1 MRIVKRLII
10 FSTISLVII
19 FGLIL
24 FSLLY
29 TDPEFRYYFGTS
41 AGLKD
46 KPVLTDEN
54 FLIEEVVVGIQS
66 STALTFIN
74 NDILFLE
81 KETGKVRHIQDN
93 KLLPEPVWD
102 FKVKK
107 EGCECYTESGLLGI
121 TSIDSEV
128 YIFVTEEVNSEKSE
142 AENRIYKFE
151 WKNDKLE
158 NQSLVNILPGYGKMH
173 HGGAMVA
180 DLNSNI
186 YAVIGDQH
194 TPGKLQNMEKE
205 TLSDIGMILRVGI
218 DPEIKSPFLS
228 DSPNEHYYGIG
239 IRNSFGLAV
248 DPFTNNL
255 WITENGTHEFDE
267 INLTFPKYNSG
278 WTKFLGPASLED
290 VKNFVSYSDY
300 EYSDPEFSWEK
311 TIAPTGISFVD
322 NQWKPYENNLFVGD
336 CSGNFYKFQL
346 NDSRTGL
353 IFNEPDLQD
362 LVFNDGDAN
371 SEIIFGKNFGC
382 ITDVEYNPNDGYL
395 YVISYLNN
403 GAIYKIIPK

>member
-1 MRIVKRLII
+1 MKKVISIFII
-10 FSTISLVII
+10 I
-19 FGLIL
+19 GLIL
-24 FSLLY
+24 FSTFFVYILY
-29 TDPEFRYYFGTS
+29 DNPSMRYYLSTTI
-41 AGLKD
+41 GLKE
-46 KPVLTDEN
+46 KPTLVDEN
-54 FLIEEVVVGIQS
+54 FIMEEVITGINA
-66 STALTFIN
+66 STALTFLDE
-74 NDILFLE
+74 DILFLE
-81 KETGKVRHIQDN
+81 KETGKIRHIKN
-93 KLLPEPVWD
+93 GELLDEPVWD

-107 EGCECYTESGLLGI
+107 EGCQCYTESGLLGI
-121 TSIDSEV
+121 TNVNSSV
-128 YIFVTEEVNSEKSE
+128 YVFVTEQLSSDESNV
-142 AENRIYKFE
+142 ENRIYKFE
-151 WKNDKLE
+151 WKHDTLQ
-158 NQSLVNILPGYGKMH
+158 NQSLVNTLPAYGEMH
-173 HGGAMVA
+173 HGGAMVT

-194 TPGKLQNMEKE
+194 TPGKLQNIENE
-205 TLSDIGMILRVGI
+205 ILSDIGMILRVGI
-218 DPEIKSPFLS
+218 DPKTKSPS
-228 DSPNEHYYGIG
+228 SSNSPNEHYYGIG
-239 IRNSFGLAV
+239 IRNSFGLAI

-278 WTKFLGPASLED
+278 WAQILGPASDED
-290 VKNFVSYSDY
+290 LKNLVTYSNY

-322 NQWKPYENNLFVGD
+322 DQWKSYENNFFVGD

-346 NDSRTGL
+346 NNSRDGL
-353 IFNEPDLQD
+353 VFNEPELQD
-362 LVFNDGDAN
+362 LVLNDGDSD